1 MNQLQR
7 LNNLPQAEAE
17 LSKWIITFYCPIKR
31 TN

>member
-17 LSKWIITFYCPIKR
+17 LSKWIITFLFNKK
-31 TN
+31 